1 VLPECVA
8 SDDGERRSVAVLIPV
23 HNESRLI
30 AETIRTVGPQL
41 RSGDR
46 LIVVADNCSDNTA
59 VSLPALPS
67 RTPTGLGA
75 LQARLNT
82 IVVVDVALFSPQV
95 TTR

>member
-1 VLPECVA
+1 MANPAL
-8 SDDGERRSVAVLIPV
+8 R
-23 HNESRLI
+23 
-30 AETIRTVGPQL
+30 TIRAVAPQL

-59 VSLPALPS
+59 ASLPALPS

-75 LQARLNT
+75 FQARLNT
-82 IVVVDVALFSPQV
+82 VVVVDVAHFSPQV